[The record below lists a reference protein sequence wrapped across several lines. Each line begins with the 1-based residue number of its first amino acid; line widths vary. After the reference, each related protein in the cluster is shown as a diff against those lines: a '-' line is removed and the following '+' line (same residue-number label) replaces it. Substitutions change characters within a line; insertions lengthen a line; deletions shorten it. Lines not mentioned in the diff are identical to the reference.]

1 MAALFRRHDR
11 RGRFL
16 KVVGVE
22 LSKKA
27 DEVKA
32 ERKVRLIHN
41 ARGARLRQPS
51 PKGHSSEVG
60 AYVRIKWSLK

>member
-1 MAALFRRHDR
+1 MAALVIRRHDR

-16 KVVGVE
+16 KVVGVK

-41 ARGARLRQPS
+41 ARGARFAPTESERAQLRSWRLRQN
-51 PKGHSSEVG
+51 
-60 AYVRIKWSLK
+60 